1 MSKMSNSNKSM
12 KNNKNKHLIEENKY
26 YEIKINVVGS
36 SLIHYSGFNKD
47 YIEYSIRVRTN
58 YGKWSFK
65 KRYEEFSKLN
75 NSLLKR
81 IPEIKEYFPPK
92 RLFKNSES
100 TKKERIKYF
109 NKYLTFLVDKINIFS
124 FNELV
129 NFLYIEKGIIGL
141 IMKKYDMLKIDEE
154 NYIYSALK
162 EILNKHSIE
171 NIEEDE
177 KEAKLF
183 YQTIPD
189 EDIAHILNSDNY
201 YNALLEY
208 EKKRQVTFYWDEP
221 PSVTPHTF
229 VIREFLY
236 NLSEKIENKVNIVQN
251 FEKFLQKQEK
261 WIKFSKNDITELF
274 IGFEEEETEEIKIN
288 ENDPS
293 KFSVFHLFDKKKNK
307 NEDEKEKESEKNNKI
322 SGLFQQ
328 IGDYNKNV
336 FAAMGCLDL
345 LEKLLNTEYNPDYE
359 IYISI
364 FKNMQINQYSSM
376 KLNDIIKNN
385 IGGNKVNVKAMRILH
400 LIFSDKKLDKHE
412 REIITDN
419 SVYKLYINFVK
430 NFSE

>member
-1 MSKMSNSNKSM
+1 M

-75 NSLLKR
+75 NSLLKK

-208 EKKRQVTFYWDEP
+208 EKKRQVTFDWDEP

-236 NLSEKIENKVNIVQN
+236 NLSEKIENKVNDASI
-251 FEKFLQKQEK
+251 FL
-261 WIKFSKNDITELF
+261 
-274 IGFEEEETEEIKIN
+274 
-288 ENDPS
+288 
-293 KFSVFHLFDKKKNK
+293 VKKN
-307 NEDEKEKESEKNNKI
+307 
-322 SGLFQQ
+322 
-328 IGDYNKNV
+328 
-336 FAAMGCLDL
+336 MP
-345 LEKLLNTEYNPDYE
+345 KLPL
-359 IYISI
+359 
-364 FKNMQINQYSSM
+364 
-376 KLNDIIKNN
+376 
-385 IGGNKVNVKAMRILH
+385 
-400 LIFSDKKLDKHE
+400 
-412 REIITDN
+412 
-419 SVYKLYINFVK
+419 
-430 NFSE
+430 

>member
-1 MSKMSNSNKSM
+1 MSNNNKSM
-12 KNNKNKHLIEENKY
+12 KINKNNHLIEENKY
-26 YEIKINVVGS
+26 YEMKINVIGS

-75 NSLLKR
+75 NSLIKK

-109 NKYLTFLVDKINIFS
+109 NKYLKFLVDKINIFS
-124 FNELV
+124 FNEIV

-162 EILNKHSIE
+162 EVLNKNSIE

-177 KEAKLF
+177 KEAKLC

-189 EDIAHILNSDNY
+189 EDIVHILNSDNY

-208 EKKRQVTFYWDEP
+208 EKKRQVTFDWDEP

-236 NLSEKIENKVNIVQN
+236 NLSEKIENKINIVQN

-261 WIKFSKNDITELF
+261 WIKFSKNDIIELLV
-274 IGFEEEETEEIKIN
+274 GFEEEETEEIKIN
-288 ENDPS
+288 ENDPAN
-293 KFSVFHLFDKKKNK
+293 FSVFHLFDKKKNK
-307 NEDEKEKESEKNNKI
+307 NEDEKEKESEKSNKI

-359 IYISI
+359 IYISV
-364 FKNMQINQYSSM
+364 FKNMKINQYNSM

-385 IGGNKVNVKAMRILH
+385 IGGNKANVKAMRLLH

-412 REIITDN
+412 REIIADD
-419 SVYKLYINFVK
+419 SVYKLYINFIQ